1 MKRIIKNILNDL
13 VFWSLILFLLYLVG
27 LLQDNYTK

>member
-1 MKRIIKNILNDL
+1 MKRILKNITNDL

-27 LLQDNYTK
+27 LLQDNNFK

>member
-1 MKRIIKNILNDL
+1 MKRIFKNILNDI

-27 LLQDNYTK
+27 LLQDNQFK